1 MEDTMNEIQS
11 IGFIGGGNMAAAI
24 IGGICRKK
32 YMEPDNISVYDPDM
46 NKTAALQKE
55 WGIRVSTDIDTLASQ
70 CDWIVLAVKPNII
83 PQVLTELKKTADKGR
98 RVIVSI
104 AAGISIEQLSEG
116 FGGNV
121 PIVRVMPNT
130 PAMVG
135 EGMSV
140 LCGNDHAKGD
150 ILDAALALFQNV
162 GAAVIMDEKHLDA
175 VTAVSGSGPAYVCL
189 FIEALADGGVKEG
202 LPRDAA
208 YTLACQTVLGTAR
221 LVMDT
226 DTHPGVWKDRVCS
239 PGGTTIDAVRSLE
252 RDGLRGTVMDAVS
265 VCAEKSRKLG
275 KRD

>member
-1 MEDTMNEIQS
+1 
-11 IGFIGGGNMAAAI
+11 MAAAI
-24 IGGICRKK
+24 LGGICRNQ
-32 YMEPDNISVYDPDM
+32 YMEPERISVYDPETK
-46 NKTAALQKE
+46 KTEALQKE
-55 WGIRVSTDIDTLASQ
+55 WSIQVSNDIGTLASQ

-83 PQVLTELKKTADKGR
+83 PEVLDELKDAIDGKRT
-98 RVIVSI
+98 VLVSI
-104 AAGISIEQLSEG
+104 AAGVSLESLSAG
-116 FGGNV
+116 AGGDV

-130 PAMVG
+130 PAMVA

-140 LCGNDHAKGD
+140 LCGNRLAQGD
-150 ILDAALALFQNV
+150 ILDTALSLFRTV
-162 GAAVIMDEKHLDA
+162 GAAMIMDEKYLDA

-189 FIEALADGGVKEG
+189 FIEALADGGVREG

-226 DTHPGVWKDRVCS
+226 NTHPGVWKDRVCS

-252 RDGLRGTVMDAVS
+252 KDGLRGAVMDAVS

-275 KRD
+275 KGN